1 MMTKGTMTLTEET
14 KKFNHVVDLFFGM
27 NPEKRLWIL
36 LMLYLG
42 KERVLHIVDNTEVET
57 YAQNHSC
64 NEPYWHV
71 MAKLSIEDINSQTK
85 RTQWSKDGISSRFIW
100 ADTPKFLDCTLDEL
114 VYGLDIDSH
123 NVNQSNETNYNI
135 FNRHRWEPIYLMEI
149 AETFISLSDEWYK
162 ENAPLAFNYILK
174 RIQNAYGM
182 HSGLF
187 YQPVEITNLVGKL
200 LNAQEGS
207 VCNPFAGVASY
218 SNVIGENCTY
228 VGQEFSHSSTYVA
241 KLFLLI
247 NNKRNATIE
256 RGNPDSILED
266 TTRVY
271 DYFVS
276 TPPFGLRIPNLQYRT
291 AELYYLDQSAHLA
304 KNKSVGIY
312 PSSICY
318 NSTTSNRQVLAKL
331 VEEDILDTVILL
343 PTNLFSNTSI
353 ETAIIVVNKNKQQTG
368 RVRFVD
374 ASDCYMSEGRLNRLD
389 LEKVFD
395 KLDNN
400 DNQPGVLMVSLD
412 EIRKNDYKVYPKFYC
427 SLEEVIFPDG
437 YVIAELGDII
447 EPCPS
452 TRRYNE
458 TSGHLAK
465 IGELSNDTL
474 DCVRS
479 VDNFEASDNLA
490 NAAKVTEPVI
500 LFSMIR
506 DIKPTFC
513 IASQDMPLY
522 VHPNVSAYRIKPN
535 CNWVSAKYLCFEL
548 GRRANNV
555 TSGVIPRI
563 SREVLLKTRIGFPS
577 NNVEDQELIVKEAL
591 QQSKLAKAKE
601 LGLQEVIDIMK
612 ADYINE
618 VRTRKHDMRPYLREL
633 GSVERMMRKYISD
646 NDSEPEYQQK
656 MFNLLDK
663 YHEALNHLSD
673 LIDIFSE
680 EEQFGKPVVFNL
692 DKYFSE
698 LMDNQDSESS
708 GFEISYERDENAL
721 NEVGMLNNQIAG
733 KEISILNGLVSLKY
747 EAYKD
752 VDVYPLFIDIAPV
765 DFERLVSNIIENAR
779 KHGFTNPSESFYE
792 LKISLSIDAKRGMYQ
807 IDFINNGTPLPTGV
821 DKKRFGIRGEKAGI
835 TGGTGK
841 GGYIIKSIAEHY
853 KGDYDIFMDEEKT
866 VVRIF
871 LPIAKQND
879 EQEV

>member
-1 MMTKGTMTLTEET
+1 MTKESMTFAEET
-14 KKFNHVVDLFFGM
+14 KKFNQAVDLFFGM

-42 KERVLHIVDNTEVET
+42 KERSLHLVDNTEIEI
-57 YAQNHSC
+57 YAKSKSC
-64 NEPYWHV
+64 HESYWHV
-71 MAKLSIEDINSQTK
+71 MAKLSIDDINSQAK
-85 RTQWSKDGISSRFIW
+85 KEQWLREGVSKRFIW
-100 ADTPKFLDCTLDEL
+100 ADKPISLDCTLDEL
-114 VYGLDIDSH
+114 VFGLDIDSNNLEQNNDTH
-123 NVNQSNETNYNI
+123 NNI
-135 FNRHRWEPIYLMEI
+135 FNRRQWEPIYLMEI
-149 AETFISLSDEWYK
+149 AETFMSLSDEWYK
-162 ENAPLAFNYILK
+162 ENVSLAFDYILK
-174 RIQNAYGM
+174 RIQNTYGM

-187 YQPVEITNLVGKL
+187 YQPGEITNLVGKL

-207 VCNPFAGVASY
+207 VCNPFAGIASY
-218 SNVIGENCTY
+218 SSAIGENCKY
-228 VGQEFSHSSTYVA
+228 VGQEFSQSSTYVA

-247 NNKRNATIE
+247 NNRRNATIE
-256 RGNPDSILED
+256 RGNPDSILEN
-266 TTRVY
+266 TARVY

-276 TPPFGLRIPNLQYRT
+276 TPPFGLRIPHPQYRT
-291 AELYYLDQSAHLA
+291 ADLHYLNQSSRLA
-304 KNKSVGIY
+304 KNKSIGIY
-312 PSSICY
+312 PASICY
-318 NSTTSNRQVLAKL
+318 NSHSSNRQVLSEL

-343 PTNLFSNTSI
+343 PTNIFSNTSI
-353 ETAIIVVNKNKQQTG
+353 ETVIIVVNKNKEHTET
-368 RVRFVD
+368 VRIID
-374 ASDCYMSEGRLNRLD
+374 ASDCYISEGRLNKLD
-389 LEKVFD
+389 IEKVVD
-395 KLDNN
+395 KLYSNN
-400 DNQPGVLMVSLD
+400 NQAGVYMVSLD

-427 SLEEVIFPDG
+427 SLDEVIFPDG
-437 YVIAELGDII
+437 YIVTELGDVI

-465 IGELSNDTL
+465 IAELSNDTL
-474 DCVRS
+474 YCVRS
-479 VDNFEASDNLA
+479 VDNFEVSENLA
-490 NAAKVTEPVI
+490 NAAKITEPVI

-513 IASQDMPLY
+513 IASKDMPLY

-535 CNWVSAKYLCFEL
+535 CNWVSATYLCFEL

-577 NNVEDQELIVKEAL
+577 YNVEDQELIVKEAL

-680 EEQFGKPVVFNL
+680 EEQFGKPVAFNL

-698 LMDNQDSESS
+698 LKDNHDSESS
-708 GFEISYERDENAL
+708 GFEITYERDENAL
-721 NEVGMLNNQIAG
+721 NEAGVIKNQIAG
-733 KEISILNGLVSLKY
+733 KEFSILNGLVSFKY
-747 EAYKD
+747 EAYKN
-752 VDVYPLFIDIAPV
+752 VDIAPIYIDIAPV

-779 KHGFTNPSESFYE
+779 KHGFTNPSEIFYE
-792 LKISLSIDAKRGMYQ
+792 LKISLSVNAKRGMYQ

-841 GGYIIKSIAEHY
+841 GGYIVKSIVEHY
-853 KGDYDIFMDEEKT
+853 KGDYDIFMDEVNT

-871 LPIAKQND
+871 LPIARQSD